1 VATASVDTKVF
12 EDDDDSADDDLAVP
26 EGASGEGSEKTEVE
40 KDREE
45 VEAIIQARKERK
57 AYLDEKYFSKDND
70 PRIKIGEKGPYRVTR
85 EAMRRLDEM
94 AIKSV
99 RRVIP
104 MGYYY
109 GDWMDG
115 TRGGRHSDDL
125 KYLEP
130 NDSTWTAGAI
140 GAPVAISRTTEEED
154 ERLWSKLNAVH
165 GAQDS
170 ISIAMEKVSQTINN
184 DIPYFPYT
192 KTPENEDPFWKAS
205 DPESQ
210 AIAIERED
218 AIESFNKRN
227 LMKTCVS
234 VSGRN
239 YTPFGTMS
247 VRWEPGNRLVF
258 DYIIKDRTKVDLD
271 GKPKETRIPICMI
284 RDEYLCKSFFGLF
297 IGPKALDGSS
307 KRKIGRRLMKVAN
320 GHSVSTME
328 DNVEL
333 TTGLP
338 MSYGIFSLTDAIE
351 GCAAGVDD
359 GEFSE
364 REFVLNGLLR
374 SKLIQEEGMAKTDVS
389 P

>member
-1 VATASVDTKVF
+1 
-12 EDDDDSADDDLAVP
+12 
-26 EGASGEGSEKTEVE
+26 
-40 KDREE
+40 
-45 VEAIIQARKERK
+45 
-57 AYLDEKYFSKDND
+57 
-70 PRIKIGEKGPYRVTR
+70 
-85 EAMRRLDEM
+85 
-94 AIKSV
+94 
-99 RRVIP
+99 
-104 MGYYY
+104 
-109 GDWMDG
+109 
-115 TRGGRHSDDL
+115 
-125 KYLEP
+125 
-130 NDSTWTAGAI
+130 
-140 GAPVAISRTTEEED
+140 
-154 ERLWSKLNAVH
+154 
-165 GAQDS
+165 
-170 ISIAMEKVSQTINN
+170 
-184 DIPYFPYT
+184 
-192 KTPENEDPFWKAS
+192 
-205 DPESQ
+205 
-210 AIAIERED
+210 
-218 AIESFNKRN
+218 
-227 LMKTCVS
+227 
-234 VSGRN
+234 
-239 YTPFGTMS
+239 MS